1 MLRLARH
8 VGPELAK
15 YYVFTGTPIS
25 AEDAHALGIVARL
38 VAPAELMAAINELA
52 SGGKPEKYRQ
62 REIPEQFEPLAQMGI
77 AENVSRLLNGQLP
90 EGVAE
95 ELAAKTAKMISY
107 KAPLA
112 LKIAN
117 EIIDA
122 QVGKPIDEAVEIEL
136 GRLNEIFSTADAFEG
151 LSTVGR
157 KRPEYKGA

>member
-1 MLRLARH
+1 
-8 VGPELAK
+8 
-15 YYVFTGTPIS
+15 
-25 AEDAHALGIVARL
+25 
-38 VAPAELMAAINELA
+38 
-52 SGGKPEKYRQ
+52 
-62 REIPEQFEPLAQMGI
+62 MGI

-95 ELAAKTAKMISY
+95 ELAAKTVKIIGY

-112 LKIAN
+112 LKIAD

-122 QVGKPIDEAVEIEL
+122 QVGKPIAEAVEIEL
-136 GRLNEIFSTADAFEG
+136 GRLHEIFSTADAFEG